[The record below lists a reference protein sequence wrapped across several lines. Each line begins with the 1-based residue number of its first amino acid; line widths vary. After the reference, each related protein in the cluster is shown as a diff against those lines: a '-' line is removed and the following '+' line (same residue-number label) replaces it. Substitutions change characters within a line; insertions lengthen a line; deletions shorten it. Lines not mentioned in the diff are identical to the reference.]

1 MKYAAKK
8 TAMMLLT
15 MVIVSF
21 LAFLA
26 FQIIPGDAAVNK
38 LGSDATVEA
47 VEALRHEMGLDRPFF
62 VRYGEWV
69 LGALRGDF
77 GASYSYSMSVSQML
91 AGKLPITALLTALAF
106 LLIVVISIPLGI
118 FTAGHAG
125 GRFDK
130 ALTVANQVLMAVPP
144 FFTGV
149 LLTLIFGLTLRWFT
163 PGAFVAPE
171 VSFWRSVGYLMFP
184 AVSIALPRI
193 AMTVKMLKGSILTEL
208 ERDYVRTSYSRGNS
222 RRTTLYRH
230 VLRNAVPA
238 TVTFLA
244 MTVADIVAG
253 SVVIEQVFAIPGLGR
268 LLLSS
273 ISGRDY
279 PVVQADS
286 RVLGRAGEPH
296 RRPHQPAAGSPAAP
310 VIRGGERMLLHQK
323 KNHYLRVGLV
333 MTALITLLA
342 VVGAFWTPYEPTAIA
357 GGAKFAAPSL
367 GHLFGTDNFG
377 RDIFSRVMCGVG
389 TTFFIALGTILL
401 GAGVGILIGAFTG
414 YFGGVVDETL
424 MRINDAITAFPSILL
439 ALVFIALLGFGKYNV
454 ILALGIAF
462 VPSYARVVRGE
473 FARHREMNYVKSA
486 RLMGAGHLRIM
497 FVHILPN
504 TRQVILPT
512 LVIGFN
518 NAVLAEASMSYLGI
532 GVKPPDV
539 SLGYMLSES
548 QAYMS
553 AAPWYMLACGL
564 SIVWLILGVSL
575 IGEGLQR
582 KGGV

>member
-1 MKYAAKK
+1 
-8 TAMMLLT
+8 
-15 MVIVSF
+15 
-21 LAFLA
+21 
-26 FQIIPGDAAVNK
+26 
-38 LGSDATVEA
+38 
-47 VEALRHEMGLDRPFF
+47 
-62 VRYGEWV
+62 
-69 LGALRGDF
+69 
-77 GASYSYSMSVSQML
+77 
-91 AGKLPITALLTALAF
+91 
-106 LLIVVISIPLGI
+106 
-118 FTAGHAG
+118 
-125 GRFDK
+125 
-130 ALTVANQVLMAVPP
+130 
-144 FFTGV
+144 
-149 LLTLIFGLTLRWFT
+149 
-163 PGAFVAPE
+163 
-171 VSFWRSVGYLMFP
+171 
-184 AVSIALPRI
+184 
-193 AMTVKMLKGSILTEL
+193 
-208 ERDYVRTSYSRGNS
+208 
-222 RRTTLYRH
+222 
-230 VLRNAVPA
+230 
-238 TVTFLA
+238 
-244 MTVADIVAG
+244 
-253 SVVIEQVFAIPGLGR
+253 
-268 LLLSS
+268 
-273 ISGRDY
+273 
-279 PVVQADS
+279 
-286 RVLGRAGEPH
+286 
-296 RRPHQPAAGSPAAP
+296 
-310 VIRGGERMLLHQK
+310 MLLHQK

-497 FVHILPN
+497 F
-504 TRQVILPT
+504 
-512 LVIGFN
+512 N